1 MVAVMDWS
9 TALSDIHAVLRSD
22 TRHSDKAVKVAEVIR
37 QTGSYRWVGL
47 YKVTDQEIAAIGWS
61 GLGAPVYPREE
72 SSNSVDRR

>member
-47 YKVTDQEIAAIGWS
+47 YKVTDQEIARRVQK
-61 GLGAPVYPREE
+61 LGRAAL
-72 SSNSVDRR
+72 SSQDRAKR